1 MDKKELY
8 LIALA
13 QEIRSQRLYA
23 ALAKSFSQ
31 PANAAL
37 FTELRVL
44 EENHEAKLRQAFHFP
59 GLEPEPLQLKE
70 PDRSGVDLSD
80 PAQLLQFAIGRE
92 AKAGGHYLAFAEQTS
107 EPELKQLLLDLA
119 AEEDKHHT
127 LLLAEKQRILGALE
141 WFDPS
146 ELGGFMDF

>member
-31 PANAAL
+31 PANSAL
-37 FTELRVL
+37 FTELQVL
-44 EENHEAKLRQAFHFP
+44 EENHEAKLRQAFGYP
-59 GLEPEPLQLKE
+59 QLEPDPLQLME
-70 PDRSGVDLSD
+70 PDLSGTDLND
-80 PAQLLQFAIGRE
+80 PALLLQFAIERE
-92 AKAGGHYLAFAEQTS
+92 TKAGGHYLAFAAETS
-107 EPELKQLLLDLA
+107 EPELKQLLLELA
-119 AEEDKHHT
+119 AEEDKHRS
-127 LLLAEKQRILGALE
+127 LLLAEKQRILGALQ